1 MIKNPKILIVD
12 DEPRMCQS
20 LKTLL
25 STQSYDVQTCYSGNE
40 ALSSLAKDKYDLV
53 LQDVYMEAM
62 DGFQLFNNIK
72 KQKINTPVIIM
83 TGNTSTDTAVK
94 ALRMGACD
102 YLKKPF
108 ESHELFSS
116 IKKALDRK
124 IVNRENQLLKK
135 KLHKSEKKYKTLKK
149 DFDHKIKVQK
159 VEAEKKKLALIS
171 QIAGKMAHDFN
182 NVLAIIMGNAQLAL
196 FDSKEVKTRK
206 VLELIFQQTQ
216 KGRNLTKNLI
226 AFARAQEPEQQFFK
240 INEKIELV
248 VNLLKKDLQN
258 IKLIKDEETEMPE
271 CFADPGMIEHA
282 LVNIIQ
288 NSIHAL
294 SMVNH
299 PTITIRTYKLDNN
312 LCMDIEDNG
321 CGIPKEYIQKI
332 YEPSFT
338 LKGMNDAT
346 QSYKKGIKGTGYGM
360 ANVKKYIELHQGT
373 ILVKSDFGAG
383 TKVTITL
390 PIIQKKLT
398 GKDKTALQG
407 EKTHSEKYI
416 LLVEDEHSLSDIQ
429 YKMLSRSPYNHKV
442 DIAVTGQV
450 AIDLFDDN
458 NYDFVSLDY
467 ILPNGINGMDVYN
480 HIRKSNKNIPILFV
494 SGNIE
499 FLESIKELKQ
509 RDDNIDHIAKPCQSK
524 DYLSSVNRLLEKT
537 IAKEIRKVLDK

>member
-12 DEPRMCQS
+12 DEPRMCKS

-40 ALSSLAKDKYDLV
+40 ALSSLAKNKYDLV

-62 DGFQLFNNIK
+62 DGFQVFNNIK
-72 KQKINTPVIIM
+72 NQKINTPVIIM

-116 IKKALDRK
+116 VKKALGRK
-124 IVNRENQLLKK
+124 IVSRENQLVKK

-149 DFDHKIKVQK
+149 DFDHKIQVHKVA
-159 VEAEKKKLALIS
+159 AEKKKLALIS

-182 NVLAIIMGNAQLAL
+182 NVLAIIMGNAQLGL
-196 FDSKEVKTRK
+196 LDSKEIKTRK

-216 KGRNLTKNLI
+216 RGKNLTKNLI
-226 AFARAQEPEQQFFK
+226 AFARTQEPEQQFFK
-240 INEKIELV
+240 LKGKIALV
-248 VNLLKKDLQN
+248 VNLMKKDLKK
-258 IKLIKDEETEMPE
+258 IKLITEEKSEIPE
-271 CFADPGMIEHA
+271 LFADPEMIEHA

-294 SMVNH
+294 SMVKH
-299 PTITIRTYKLDNN
+299 PAITVRTYKFDNN
-312 LCMDIEDNG
+312 LCLEIEDNG
-321 CGIPKEYIQKI
+321 CGIPREYIQKI
-332 YEPSFT
+332 YEPAFT
-338 LKGMNDAT
+338 LKGMNDVT
-346 QSYKKGIKGTGYGM
+346 QSYTRGIKGTGYGL

-373 ILVKSDFGAG
+373 ILLESDFGSGA
-383 TKVTITL
+383 KVTVTL
-390 PIIQKKLT
+390 PITKKQLID
-398 GKDKTALQG
+398 KDKTALQD

-429 YKMLSRSPYNHKV
+429 YKMLTRSPCNHKV
-442 DIAVTGQV
+442 DIAVSGKV
-450 AIDLFDDN
+450 AIDLFDGN
-458 NYDFVSLDY
+458 NYDLVSLDY

-480 HIRKSNKNIPILFV
+480 HIRKSNKNIPIIFV

-509 RDDNIDHIAKPCQSK
+509 KDGNIDHLSKPCQKK
-524 DYLSSVNRLLEKT
+524 DYLNTVNKLFDKS
-537 IAKEIRKVLDK
+537 IAAQ